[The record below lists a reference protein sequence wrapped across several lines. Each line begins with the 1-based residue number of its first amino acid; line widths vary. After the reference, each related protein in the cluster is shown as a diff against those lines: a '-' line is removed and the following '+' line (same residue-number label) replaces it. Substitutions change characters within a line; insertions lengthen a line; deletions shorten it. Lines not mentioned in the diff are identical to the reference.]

1 MITISLLAYECTAEE
16 ARSLPRGFQFLEYDS
31 LYESFR
37 LMTAGKERVRNEN
50 RYSYL
55 CLKEPLAG
63 FIGTKGRKSK
73 LCAAQTQEG

>member
-1 MITISLLAYECTAEE
+1 MITISLLAYECAAEE

-37 LMTAGKERVRNEN
+37 LMTAGKEHVRSDK

-55 CLKEPLAG
+55 CLKEPPAN
-63 FIGTKGRKSK
+63 FVGTKGEKSK
-73 LCAAQTQEG
+73 LCAAHG

>member
-37 LMTAGKERVRNEN
+37 LMTAGKADPKTGELDKGFFVFFGRVKFG
-50 RYSYL
+50 
-55 CLKEPLAG
+55 KEAAK
-63 FIGTKGRKSK
+63 INGRTYAYQK
-73 LCAAQTQEG
+73 LF